1 MPVIYQVKETDY
13 KAFLSI
19 YLSTLPFIQQENR
32 KEYYETI
39 NSDYHWIKLD
49 FLVTFVFYF
58 DLEPLYLSW

>member
-1 MPVIYQVKETDY
+1 MPAIYQVKETDY

-49 FLVTFVFYF
+49 VLVTFVF
-58 DLEPLYLSW
+58 